1 MLPWSCLD
9 KVFSFLLLPVCL
21 LYFYLQFLYF
31 SSFSSIL
38 SRYYWIR
45 CWSISWRWRHWWI
58 AICSGE
64 PFIRNWMPRWYV
76 QLTIEFWN
84 WDNYWWWACFSDG
97 CDNTQHIS
105 SRCTKIYEWLIF
117 CWLVKHVEKM
127 YYFLL
132 VNEIKL
138 TIIWFKIITFR

>member
-1 MLPWSCLD
+1 MQLIILILMLPWSCLD

-84 WDNYWWWACFSDG
+84 WDNYWWWACFYRWLW
-97 CDNTQHIS
+97 QHTTHLFPLHKDI
-105 SRCTKIYEWLIF
+105 WM
-117 CWLVKHVEKM
+117 VN
-127 YYFLL
+127 FLL
-132 VNEIKL
+132 TRETCRENVL
-138 TIIWFKIITFR
+138 FSFS